1 FGSDLDTL
9 RGMANGSLAVPLA
22 SGWTWVQAARIGV
35 AEPLRGTVL
44 DPTARF
50 FAGGQG
56 SIRGF
61 DFESV
66 GPGFETADGVVPLG
80 GGALFILNEELRT
93 PLWKALRGAV
103 FVDTGQVWRSWGDAD
118 WRLSTAV
125 GLGLRWSTPVGLV
138 WGDVAWPVANVGI
151 SSRDPKFYFG
161 IGRPF

>member
-1 FGSDLDTL
+1 MVS
-9 RGMANGSLAVPLA
+9 GSLAA
-22 SGWTWVQAARIGV
+22 SPWTGWTWVQTVRFGA

-44 DPTARF
+44 DPTVRF

-66 GPGFETADGVVPLG
+66 GPGFETSEGSVPLG

-93 PLWKALRGAV
+93 PLWKSLRGAL
-103 FVDTGQVWRSWGDAD
+103 FVDTGQVWPSWDDAG
-118 WRLSTAV
+118 WQLSTSV